1 MLGFPQAQVL
11 DITGPLEV
19 FARTA
24 RWLTEHR
31 GARRPAYVTELV
43 AERAGPLLMS
53 SGLALVTTS
62 TALAR
67 FVSSVAFGA
76 LWTVWGPE
84 ATIVAFTVALA
95 AAIPV
100 AAVVLHR
107 REALA

>member
-1 MLGFPQAQVL
+1 MALASGVL
-11 DITGPLEV
+11 PGSL
-19 FARTA
+19 R
-24 RWLTEHR
+24 
-31 GARRPAYVTELV
+31 
-43 AERAGPLLMS
+43 S

-84 ATIVAFTVALA
+84 ATLVAFTVALA

-100 AAVVLHR
+100 AAAVLHR
-107 REALA
+107 REAPA